1 VSTIISFKK
10 RAFYYIFCHFWYR
23 KFSGGTIMLDFA
35 MFEVM
40 TFDCYGTLIDW
51 ESGIASAMGKI
62 LTSHGVTLE
71 GDEILE
77 LFAKI
82 ESRIEAGKFHNYKTV
97 LAKVAEGFGQELG
110 FIPHRSE
117 IESFSLSVKDWPPFH
132 DSVEALHLLKK
143 RYRLA
148 VISNVDDDLFAF
160 SAKYLEA
167 DFDWVVTAE
176 AVKSY
181 KPSLNNFYHAIEKI
195 GIPKERILHVAQSLY
210 HDIEPAEKVGL
221 KTVWINRRHDKEG
234 FGATPAAKARPDM
247 ELADLT
253 SLAASAR
260 R

>member
-1 VSTIISFKK
+1 
-10 RAFYYIFCHFWYR
+10 
-23 KFSGGTIMLDFA
+23 MLDFA

-62 LTSHGVTLE
+62 LTSHGAKISD
-71 GDEILE
+71 DEILE
-77 LFAKI
+77 LFAKL

-97 LAKVAEGFGQELG
+97 LAKVAEGFGQELN

-117 IESFSLSVKDWPPFH
+117 IESFSRSVEDWPPFH
-132 DSVEALHLLKK
+132 DSVEALHSLQK
-143 RYRLA
+143 RYSLA

-160 SAKYLEA
+160 SAKHLEA
-167 DFDWVVTAE
+167 DFDWVITAE

-234 FGATPAAKARPDM
+234 FGATPEAKARPDM
-247 ELADLT
+247 ELPDLM
-253 SLAASAR
+253 SLASHAGLS
-260 R
+260 